1 MNSGLL
7 RRLAAIFYDSILLA
21 AVLFFSTLIIMP
33 LTHGHAIASGN
44 ILFKIYIYSI
54 CYLYFVWQWTHGG
67 QTLGMLAWKI
77 KLKET
82 DSENVSVK
90 KATFRF
96 LLATVSLVCLGAGFI
111 WSLFDPDKLAFH
123 DRYSGTFLQ
132 IINSGTSAH

>member
-44 ILFKIYIYSI
+44 ILFKIYIYGI
-54 CYLYFVWQWTHGG
+54 CYLYFIWQWTHGG

-77 KLKET
+77 KLKEIISAGNCFT
-82 DSENVSVK
+82 DM
-90 KATFRF
+90 FRCRIY
-96 LLATVSLVCLGAGFI
+96 LVAI
-111 WSLFDPDKLAFH
+111 RS
-123 DRYSGTFLQ
+123 
-132 IINSGTSAH
+132 